1 CARASI
7 DYTLGDVNLKMIR
20 AEEDLKALVAKHPDF
35 PEAGLLGIMSQVMSN
50 SDWGIYFSLYPI
62 VGIKT
67 FVQNIEYFHQI
78 THLPAA

>member
-1 CARASI
+1 
-7 DYTLGDVNLKMIR
+7 
-20 AEEDLKALVAKHPDF
+20 
-35 PEAGLLGIMSQVMSN
+35 MSQVMSN

-78 THLPAA
+78 THLPAAHSTSPERRHNAVFLEECREGQLLGSQDVSPPMP